1 MLQDSQTPDVVQ
13 SLLGTTFF
21 DKEAAIGKRI
31 GDPQISDKSIDPL
44 QAFVNKGPSLKGT
57 LGNLVSGAQD
67 QFGRTFDMIDEK
79 FPGVLGDLDANAR
92 NLVSDPVGQT
102 SAAIEAGAN
111 LTDFKVDPITKKAQE
126 ANDEADAASKN
137 AQKAQLD
144 AASADIAQQSKVSM
158 AQAGATKEEL
168 SAWDKFSSEYDLA
181 TIGMALMASNDG
193 SSTFSSN
200 FGKALMAG
208 KQAKMSAKDKATA
221 AATAGRKEARDE
233 RDITVKE
240 ANAYTARM
248 KAMADGAGVKWEDS
262 TTTSSAYVVQGFK
275 KAGIDAGEIED
286 GLTIEERNKVIGAA
300 INTRLKSNPPSSTS
314 ERDAVIDQAV
324 ADYMSQFHN
333 TAMFFGEDWERIAGG

>member
-1 MLQDSQTPDVVQ
+1 MPSLIEMLQDSQTPDVVQ

-137 AQKAQLD
+137 AQVAQRE

-208 KQAKMSAKDKATA
+208 KAVKAGTAEKARTDALEERKVGATERTADAAMLRASAQYAKTGKRSIVDNATTIKTVGA
-221 AATAGRKEARDE
+221 WLTGQGVNEDAATAKSQQFATDVAELHAKSGLSLAQ
-233 RDITVKE
+233 
-240 ANAYTARM
+240 AQQRM
-248 KAMADGAGVKWEDS
+248 FEVYQTNGIFTPTGFF
-262 TTTSSAYVVQGFK
+262 TSG
-275 KAGIDAGEIED
+275 DLE
-286 GLTIEERNKVIGAA
+286 
-300 INTRLKSNPPSSTS
+300 
-314 ERDAVIDQAV
+314 
-324 ADYMSQFHN
+324 
-333 TAMFFGEDWERIAGG
+333 

>member
-1 MLQDSQTPDVVQ
+1 MPSLEERLAGITARREAGNVHSNPFAGLLDYIAGAGNPNTLFEGQGAASLPTDGNIPSPLAGHPIYGNAFQPFDESLNQTPE
-13 SLLGTTFF
+13 GI
-21 DKEAAIGKRI
+21 A
-31 GDPQISDKSIDPL
+31 
-44 QAFVNKGPSLKGT
+44 
-57 LGNLVSGAQD
+57 
-67 QFGRTFDMIDEK
+67 
-79 FPGVLGDLDANAR
+79 
-92 NLVSDPVGQT
+92 
-102 SAAIEAGAN
+102 
-111 LTDFKVDPITKKAQE
+111 TKKAEVAARAERNSNIPSLLPDPTDSSAGALPVVETPEEPSVQE
-126 ANDEADAASKN
+126 ARRK
-137 AQKAQLD
+137 QLD